1 MWVSVPKS
9 LVRARNHKGGG
20 DFVSR
25 TSGASEIFFIRH
37 VRIAFDPA
45 P

>member
-1 MWVSVPKS
+1 MWVSVPRS
-9 LVRARNHKGGG
+9 LVRAADHKGGG
-20 DFVSR
+20 GFVFR